1 MSLESD
7 SEDTTLLIQ
16 NENPI
21 DITRRLLDQS
31 NQSEKKY
38 SDIQESKG
46 DMPKV
51 EEINLF
57 SKQNIDGDDEPL
69 LSGGSGCVMDPPV
82 GFRGHHSHNGSIG
95 SASDIGHNSFKKYGS
110 INQDITSLNE
120 ESQLHCHR
128 KDKSRLSS
136 TKVAQRKLTIASIVC
151 LLFMIAEFVGGYLS
165 NSLAIMTDAAHLLSD
180 FGGFMISLFALWL
193 GTRKPSKKL
202 SFGWH
207 RAEVMGA
214 LLSVLI
220 IWVLTGVLVYEAVI
234 RVKNQKYSIN
244 PVIMLIT
251 SGVGVLVNIIL
262 GVTLHG
268 SGHGHSHGLGG
279 GHTHGHSHS
288 SNPGSGDNHGHSH
301 TSNSSNSSD
310 EADSLIKGLKTSKL
324 QKDLNVRAAFIHV
337 LGDLVQSIGVFLAA
351 LVIYFKPTWK
361 IADPICTFLFS
372 VLVLFTTLTILK
384 DILLVLMEGTPK
396 GLDFKEVMEDLQN
409 IRSVRMVHNLH
420 IWSLTMGTAALS
432 VHLAI
437 DETRSTH
444 SVLKE
449 AQVLIAKKYEIYHST
464 IQVEKFHDQMENCSM
479 CEEPKD

>member
-1 MSLESD
+1 MLKHNNSNNSINNHSAINVTAID
-7 SEDTTLLIQ
+7 SIEKSFVK
-16 NENPI
+16 ENVHNTDFP
-21 DITRRLLDQS
+21 D
-31 NQSEKKY
+31 
-38 SDIQESKG
+38 G

-51 EEINLF
+51 EEIDLY
-57 SKQNIDGDDEPL
+57 SKSTTDDREAL
-69 LSGGSGCVMDPPV
+69 LDHYESPEVRFQS
-82 GFRGHHSHNGSIG
+82 GSIG
-95 SASDIGHNSFKKYGS
+95 SIPQEFFQKYGS
-110 INQDITSLNE
+110 INTTAE
-120 ESQLHCHR
+120 EDSQLHCHT
-128 KDKSRLSS
+128 KDKAKMAG
-136 TKVAQRKLTIASIVC
+136 TKAAQRKLTIASIVC
-151 LLFMIAEFVGGYLS
+151 LLFMIAEFVGGYMS

-220 IWVLTGVLVYEAVI
+220 IWVLTGVLVYEAI
-234 RVKNQKYSIN
+234 LRIKYTDFPID

-251 SGVGVLVNIIL
+251 SGAGVFVNIIL

-279 GHTHGHSHS
+279 GHSHGHSHSDSKSPSEGVEEGHGHSHS
-288 SNPGSGDNHGHSH
+288 STSTPNSEPSGETDV
-301 TSNSSNSSD
+301 
-310 EADSLIKGLKTSKL
+310 LLKGTKSRLK
-324 QKDLNVRAAFIHV
+324 KDLNVRAAFIHV
-337 LGDLVQSIGVFLAA
+337 LGDLVQSIGVFIAA
-351 LVIYFKPTWK
+351 LVIYFKPSWK
-361 IADPICTFLFS
+361 IADPVCTFLFS

-384 DILLVLMEGTPK
+384 DILMVLMEGTPK

-409 IRSVRMVHNLH
+409 IRSVRMIHNLH

-437 DETRSTH
+437 DDSRSTH
-444 SVLKE
+444 SVLRE
-449 AQVLIAKKYEIYHST
+449 AQVLIAKKYEIHHST
-464 IQVEKFHDQMENCSM
+464 IQVEKFHDQMENCSL

>member
-1 MSLESD
+1 MSYTRLPTSSD
-7 SEDTTLLIQ
+7 HDRASVDSLHAEEEARGGVEITDTDSI
-16 NENPI
+16 
-21 DITRRLLDQS
+21 
-31 NQSEKKY
+31 
-38 SDIQESKG
+38 G
-46 DMPKV
+46 DMPRV
-51 EEINLF
+51 EEIDMF
-57 SKQNIDGDDEPL
+57 QKSDGVPL
-69 LSGGSGCVMDPPV
+69 LEHEQPPSV
-82 GFRGHHSHNGSIG
+82 GFKHMHNGSIG
-95 SASDIGHNSFKKYGS
+95 SASDLGHGSFKKYGS
-110 INQDITSLNE
+110 INGLATPSFVD
-120 ESQLHCHR
+120 ESQLHCHT
-128 KDKSRLSS
+128 KDKTRLSD
-136 TKVAQRKLTIASIVC
+136 TRVAQRKLTIASIVC

-220 IWVLTGVLVYEAVI
+220 IWVLTGILVYEAI
-234 RVKNQKYSIN
+234 MRVKEQKYEID
-244 PVIMLIT
+244 PIIMLVT
-251 SGVGVLVNIIL
+251 SAVGVAVNIIL
-262 GVTLHG
+262 GLTLHG

-279 GHTHGHSHS
+279 GHSHGNNDTSDHSHSHSPGGGGHSHGHGHSS
-288 SNPGSGDNHGHSH
+288 SEE
-301 TSNSSNSSD
+301 TD
-310 EADSLIKGLKTSKL
+310 EILKGTKSKL
-324 QKDLNVRAAFIHV
+324 KKDLNVRAAFIHV
-337 LGDLVQSIGVFLAA
+337 LGDLVQSIGVFIAA

-372 VLVLFTTLTILK
+372 ILVLFTTFTIMK
-384 DILLVLMEGTPK
+384 DIVVVLMEGTPK

-409 IRSVRMVHNLH
+409 IRSVRMIHNLH

-437 DETRSTH
+437 DDTRPTH
-444 SVLKE
+444 SVLRE